1 MCKIKI
7 CGIQTIE
14 DTLIINKYL
23 PDYIGFV
30 FAKSKR
36 KITHKKAKLLK
47 NNLNPKIQRVGV
59 FVNADESEILSL
71 YHEGTIS
78 VAQLHGDENN
88 DYISDLKQKTDN
100 KLKIIKAIEIN
111 ESFDLKKEDYFNAD
125 YLLFDNGQGS
135 GKTFDW
141 DLIKEDINKDFFIA
155 GGLNSSNITRAIERF
170 HPYGVDLS
178 SSLETNGY
186 KDESKVREI
195 MELIR

>member
-47 NNLNPKIQRVGV
+47 NNLNPKTQRVGV

-78 VAQLHGDENN
+78 VAQLHGEENN

-111 ESFDLKKEDYFNAD
+111 GSFDLKKEDYLNAD
-125 YLLFDNGQGS
+125 YLLLDNGRGS

-178 SSLETNGY
+178 SALETNGY